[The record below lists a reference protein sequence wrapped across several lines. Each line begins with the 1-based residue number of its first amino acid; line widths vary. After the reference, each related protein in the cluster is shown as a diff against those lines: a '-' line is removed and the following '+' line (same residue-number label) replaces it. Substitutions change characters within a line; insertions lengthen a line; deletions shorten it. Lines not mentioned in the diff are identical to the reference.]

1 MYKIGINFDEISDD
15 IHEAIQVMQECG
27 VRYGELRTLNQKNF
41 VFWTND
47 EVATFKKIIDAHG
60 IEVIAAASPL
70 FKWYTSTDSDGTE
83 QESFGFNPRLSAEEQ
98 HIVITNAMN
107 VAARLS
113 IPRMRVFSGL
123 GRTEQAGLHISQDPL
138 FQKALALA
146 AEQGITL
153 YIENDPVC
161 CVYTKQDVL
170 DLLGASSCAKLRL
183 WLDVANM
190 VEVGEDIDEAFLSAI
205 SPRLGYIHVK
215 DFVIRNNQK
224 VYVPIGEGIIAYQA
238 IFEKIYAAHPANDVI
253 VTVETHA
260 RDNKADHSVR
270 SLMGIQKILAHLGGM
285 HDA

>member
-27 VRYGELRTLNQKNF
+27 VRYGELRTLNKKNF
-41 VFWTND
+41 VFWTN
-47 EVATFKKIIDAHG
+47 EEIAAFKKIIDAHD

-98 HIVITNAMN
+98 HTVIANAMN

-113 IPRMRVFSGL
+113 IPRMRIFSGL
-123 GRTEQAGLHISQDPL
+123 GRTEQAGLNISQDPL

-146 AEQGITL
+146 AEKGITL

-161 CVYTKQDVL
+161 RVYTKQDML
-170 DLLGASSCAKLRL
+170 DLLGASSCANLRL

-205 SPRLGYIHVK
+205 SSRLGYIHVK
-215 DFVIRNNQK
+215 DFVIRNDQK

-238 IFEKIYAAHPANDVI
+238 IFEKIYAAHPADDVI

-260 RDNKADHSVR
+260 RDSKADHSVR
-270 SLMGIQKILAHLGGM
+270 SLMGIKKILAQLGGL